1 MNAVVSPD
9 GITDGETVAAR
20 TVAAARGHGLIVRA
34 MGDTVVLA
42 PPLIAET
49 SHFAEAAAKLARA
62 LDEVEQTTADADD
75 VVVSDR
81 SHFGEA

>member
-1 MNAVVSPD
+1 
-9 GITDGETVAAR
+9 
-20 TVAAARGHGLIVRA
+20 

-62 LDEVEQTTADADD
+62 LDDVERTTADADD
-75 VVVSDR
+75 VVVSDGG
-81 SHFGEA
+81 SFDAA